1 MLLTHRAMP
10 LAIAALSG
18 LLLLVSGA
26 QSNEA
31 GNGGVPPGTGAVKAP
46 AAGTVVTP
54 DAQADARP
62 AASPEPGVQPPPSR
76 ATANGVKMRPP
87 ELPSAAMAGT
97 VLKFDNADIY
107 EVLQAVLGE
116 MLHLNYIVD
125 PSIQGKV
132 TINTQGAVSQADL
145 FTLLESVLS
154 LNNLSILRDGKVYKV
169 VKDANAPR
177 DTLTF
182 EALGEGSP
190 LIQII
195 PVKFVQASA
204 LVNTLRN
211 FVGPQAGIVND
222 PTNRYLVVADRA
234 ANVAKLLDMVKVLD
248 VDYLQHVKI
257 KLVQIEKG
265 DAKEMAKEM
274 ETLFKASGMFNWPG
288 TEANKI
294 FFMPIMRMN
303 ALLVAASNDAVLDA
317 AEKWIRAL
325 DDEPR
330 DGVGTSIHVH
340 SIQNSTAVRVANV
353 LRQIYGG
360 APIAQSGGSGSGL
373 SSDPTKVVLKGNVPT
388 SGAGMTGSVQ
398 IIPDE
403 TTNVLVIKASPQ
415 DYLQIKKIIERI
427 DIIPRQVLIQ
437 VMVAEITL
445 NDETKFG
452 VEWWLKGGKLGLNGT
467 QYGTQAAL
475 DVGQAS
481 SGAAAKLLD
490 NTFAPGLNYLVF
502 NGVGDVVGM
511 INALAQTTD
520 VNILSSPHVMASDG
534 REAKIEVGRDVP
546 IITQTVSMPG
556 STATTTGLTTS
567 NSVQYRTV
575 GILLSVKPHINAS
588 GLVSLA
594 LTQEV
599 SDVADVASGGIQSP
613 QFSKRKVETEVTLE
627 EGKTLMIA
635 GLIQDNSNQTSKGL
649 PGFKDVPVLG
659 YLFGAKG
666 NKRDKTELMVTI
678 TPYVVRNRE
687 EGERVTAAFRDSMA
701 GLKKL
706 MSKEGRESKEGAEA
720 PGNGK

>member
-1 MLLTHRAMP
+1 MPLTQRTMP
-10 LAIAALSG
+10 LAIVALSG
-18 LLLLVSGA
+18 LLLVSGA
-26 QSNEA
+26 CADEA
-31 GNGGVPPGTGAVKAP
+31 GNAIASVPVLAGLPVPAAAPAP
-46 AAGTVVTP
+46 AAANNLPVLPETP
-54 DAQADARP
+54 T
-62 AASPEPGVQPPPSR
+62 AAPLLPSR
-76 ATANGVKMRPP
+76 ALANGVKMRPP
-87 ELPSAAMAGT
+87 ELPSVALVGT

-125 PSIQGKV
+125 PTIQGKV

-145 FTLLESVLS
+145 FTLLESILS

-182 EALGEGSP
+182 ESLGEGSP

-195 PVKFVQASA
+195 PMKFVQASA

-360 APIAQSGGSGSGL
+360 APIAQSGT
-373 SSDPTKVVLKGNVPT
+373 SSDPTKVVVKGNIPSA
-388 SGAGMTGSVQ
+388 SGGGMSGNVQ

-437 VMVAEITL
+437 VMVAEVSLT
-445 NDETKFG
+445 DETKFG
-452 VEWWLKGGKLGLNGT
+452 IEWWLKGGQLGINGT
-467 QYGTQAAL
+467 RYPTQTAL
-475 DVGQAS
+475 DSGMTSV
-481 SGAAAKLLD
+481 GAAAKLVD

-502 NGVGDVVGM
+502 NGLGDVVGM
-511 INALAQTTD
+511 MNALAQTTD
-520 VNILSSPHVMASDG
+520 VNILSSPHIMASDG

-546 IITQTVSMPG
+546 VITQSVSMP
-556 STATTTGLTTS
+556 SSTTTTSGLTTS

-635 GLIQDNSNQTSKGL
+635 GLIQDNTNKTNNGL
-649 PGFKDVPVLG
+649 PGFKDIPVLG
-659 YLFGAKG
+659 YLFGSKG

-687 EGERVTAAFRDSMA
+687 EGERVTAAFRDSMD

-706 MSKEGRESKEGAEA
+706 MTRDKQENSEA
-720 PGNGK
+720 PATTDNAD